1 MSAPAATYNV
11 ICDQGATFQRQLTYK
26 DSAGSPI
33 NLSNYSARMQVRP
46 TVDSTTVTLE
56 LTTQNGRITL
66 GGAAGTIDLLVAAS
80 AMTMTGEYVYDLELV
95 TGATVVRLVQ
105 GYFTVRAEVTR

>member
-1 MSAPAATYNV
+1 MSAPAATYNI

-26 DSAGSPI
+26 DSAGAPI

-46 TVDSTTVTLE
+46 TVDSTTLTLE

-66 GGAAGTIDLLVAAS
+66 GGAAGTIDLLVLAS
-80 AMTMTGEYVYDLELV
+80 AMTMSGEYVYDLELV
-95 TGATVVRLVQ
+95 TGTTVVRLVQ